1 MALGD
6 GWAVVSVDDAAQVRL
21 LNGGSGPALG
31 RVEAGAVSIDGVRTL
46 AWQNAEGTH
55 VGRVDGLPLTA
66 PRLLAA
72 HDADVVRRGQ
82 TWRPQFD
89 FTAAVVAGVV
99 EVHHEAGAL
108 VTSLPTKAAVEGSV
122 RGLTWNARDLSGA
135 PVPASRYAWTLRV
148 EGADGTGPAVS
159 VDGTGVPSG
168 TVTIA

>member
-31 RVEAGAVSIDGVRTL
+31 RVEAGAVSIDGVGTL

-55 VGRVDGLPLTA
+55 VGRVDGLPL
-66 PRLLAA
+66 
-72 HDADVVRRGQ
+72 VRRGQ

-99 EVHHEAGAL
+99 EVCTTRPARWCRACPRRR
-108 VTSLPTKAAVEGSV
+108 LPKDPFAV
-122 RGLTWNARDLSGA
+122 
-135 PVPASRYAWTLRV
+135 
-148 EGADGTGPAVS
+148 
-159 VDGTGVPSG
+159 
-168 TVTIA
+168 

>member
-99 EVHHEAGAL
+99 EVRDEAGAL
-108 VTSLPTKAAVEGSV
+108 VPSLPTKAAAEGSV
-122 RGLTWNARDLSGA
+122 RGLTGTPATCPARRCPPAGTPGRCGSRA
-135 PVPASRYAWTLRV
+135 PTAPGRRSRWTAPECRR
-148 EGADGTGPAVS
+148 AP
-159 VDGTGVPSG
+159 
-168 TVTIA
+168 

>member
-1 MALGD
+1 MG
-6 GWAVVSVDDAAQVRL
+6 VVSVDDAAQVRL

-46 AWQNAEGTH
+46 AWENAEGTH

-82 TWRPQFD
+82 RWRPQFD

-99 EVHHEAGAL
+99 EVCTTRPARWCRACPRRR
-108 VTSLPTKAAVEGSV
+108 LPKDPFAV
-122 RGLTWNARDLSGA
+122 
-135 PVPASRYAWTLRV
+135 
-148 EGADGTGPAVS
+148 
-159 VDGTGVPSG
+159 
-168 TVTIA
+168 

>member
-55 VGRVDGLPLTA
+55 VGRVDGLPL
-66 PRLLAA
+66 
-72 HDADVVRRGQ
+72 VRRGQ

-99 EVHHEAGAL
+99 EVHDEAGAL
-108 VTSLPTKAAVEGSV
+108 VTRLPTKAAVEGSV